1 MSKFYLKFTLDSDAT
16 FGRGEGVAGLV
27 DEEVEHDEF
36 GFPYLRGRTLKGLLV
51 EEVANL
57 LFALKKQGSDHY
69 DKFTSAANTLFGVS
83 GTISED
89 TGILRVGD
97 ARLPKPLRDM
107 IRYQTHKHPKDVNRT
122 SVLESLTDI
131 RRQTAL
137 DETGRPDE
145 GSLRSMRVILRQT
158 PFEATLQL
166 TRTLEDTDMNLAQA
180 LLSAATLAFR
190 RAGTGRNRGR
200 GALTAHLLDETH
212 TDITEKAFNLFQ
224 KEVAQ

>member
-1 MSKFYLKFTLDSDAT
+1 MTKLYLKFTLDSDAT

-27 DEEVEHDEF
+27 DEEVEHDQF

-57 LFALKKQGSDHY
+57 LYALSRQDNAKHQQLA
-69 DKFTSAANTLFGVS
+69 TAADVLFGRP
-83 GTISED
+83 GTMTDD

-107 IRYQTHKHPKDVNRT
+107 IRYQRSNNDDKPTRID
-122 SVLESLTDI
+122 VLESLTDI
-131 RRQTAL
+131 RRQTSM
-137 DETGRPDE
+137 DETGRAND

-158 PFEATLQL
+158 PFEATLYLSRQPNDV
-166 TRTLEDTDMNLAQA
+166 EQA
-180 LLSAATLAFR
+180 LLGAATLAFQ

-200 GALTAHLLDETH
+200 GALTAHMLDAQRN
-212 TDITEKAFNLFQ
+212 DITAEAFALFE